1 VGGGLARRAG
11 TAGGRE
17 RGVRASAASA
27 RRARRPDGLR
37 SGAQAHGPA
46 PRRPPVPTYKKWADP
61 IKKSAAFA
69 PLEKLMRERIIY
81 IDGAMGTMIQR
92 YKLEEA
98 DFRGE
103 RFAGHGHELK
113 GNNDLLVLTRPDV
126 IDAIH
131 TAYLEAGAD
140 IIETNTFNGTS
151 ISQADYE
158 LQDRETVYAINKE
171 AAALAKRSAAR
182 FMAAHPE
189 AGPKFV
195 AGAVGPT
202 NKTLSV
208 SPSVENPAFR
218 GITYDEVVDAY
229 YEQLEGLYDGGVD
242 MLLVETIF
250 DTLNA
255 KAAVFALEKF
265 FADKGVRLPV
275 FISGTIV
282 DNSGRTLSGQ
292 TNEVRGRGA
301 RGLQGGAGAGG
312 WRLGRMAARAAWRRG
327 LHAAGRARAACSWL
341 GAGCMQPAGAACMAA
356 RPAWQQAAACMAVR
370 AAWQRAA
377 CLARCSLHT
386 LLTPPRPAPPPSP
399 TPRPPQRRRSGT
411 ASRTPSRWRWASTA
425 RWARRT

>member
-1 VGGGLARRAG
+1 VYEKIDRELLQYVEDVLLNRRDDATERMLEYAATLDPHSKPTAVKKLGAEEDTGPKISPKLNPLPAGVDPLAPPP
-11 TAGGRE
+11 E
-17 RGVRASAASA
+17 SE
-27 RRARRPDGLR
+27 L
-37 SGAQAHGPA
+37 
-46 PRRPPVPTYKKWADP
+46 PPVPEYKAWKDP
-61 IKKSAAFA
+61 VQRAPAFA
-69 PLEKLMRERIIY
+69 PLEALLTERIAY

-103 RFAGHGHELK
+103 RFASHGHELK

-158 LQDRETVYAINKE
+158 LQDREVVYAINKE
-171 AAALAKRSAAR
+171 AAALAKRAAAR
-182 FMAAHPE
+182 YMAAHPE

-208 SPSVENPAFR
+208 SPSVENPALR
-218 GITYDEVVDAY
+218 GITYDEVVTAY

-292 TNEVRGRGA
+292 TNEVRR
-301 RGLQGGAGAGG
+301 
-312 WRLGRMAARAAWRRG
+312 
-327 LHAAGRARAACSWL
+327 GRALVGIGGGLEACRL
-341 GAGCMQPAGAACMAA
+341 EG
-356 RPAWQQAAACMAVR
+356 AWQAG
-370 AAWQRAA
+370 
-377 CLARCSLHT
+377 LS
-386 LLTPPRPAPPPSP
+386 
-399 TPRPPQRRRSGT
+399 
-411 ASRTPSRWRWASTA
+411 
-425 RWARRT
+425 

>member
-1 VGGGLARRAG
+1 MHPRSQKARPPHNHSLLLACIFSTKVKADAYEKLDKELLGYVEDVLLNRREDATERMLEYAATLEPHCRP
-11 TAGGRE
+11 TAVRKLGQQE
-17 RGVRASAASA
+17 DEGVKISAKVN
-27 RRARRPDGLR
+27 PK
-37 SGAQAHGPA
+37 PA
-46 PRRPPVPTYKKWADP
+46 DWDPLAPVPESELQPVPTYKPKADP
-61 IKKSAAFA
+61 LKQSAAFG

-92 YKLEEA
+92 YKLQEA

-103 RFAGHGHELK
+103 RFANHAHELQ
-113 GNNDLLVLTRPDV
+113 GNNDILVLTRPDV

-242 MLLVETIF
+242 LLLVETIF

-265 FADKGVRLPV
+265 FMDKGVRLPV

-292 TNEVRGRGA
+292 TNEVGVQGA
-301 RGLQGGAGAGG
+301 
-312 WRLGRMAARAAWRRG
+312 
-327 LHAAGRARAACSWL
+327 CE
-341 GAGCMQPAGAACMAA
+341 
-356 RPAWQQAAACMAVR
+356 
-370 AAWQRAA
+370 
-377 CLARCSLHT
+377 
-386 LLTPPRPAPPPSP
+386 
-399 TPRPPQRRRSGT
+399 
-411 ASRTPSRWRWASTA
+411 
-425 RWARRT
+425 